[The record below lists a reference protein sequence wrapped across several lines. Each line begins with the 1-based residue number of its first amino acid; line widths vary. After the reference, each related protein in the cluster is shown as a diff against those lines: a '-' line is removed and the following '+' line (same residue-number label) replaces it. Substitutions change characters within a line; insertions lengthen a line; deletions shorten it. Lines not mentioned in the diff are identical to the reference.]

1 MSPFFATAIS
11 LVWWEW
17 HMHWLS
23 ESLSL
28 LERGAFCRLL
38 SKRCYSRGII
48 NQKFIIKKTDKL
60 KTAKSISI
68 HIIGVLTWINQLK
81 SYSCV
86 CWTVGVFRPQPVL
99 MCWRNYVFIRAVWES
114 MGVQVV
120 SCKVWYLFYTSI
132 CHPHQHRVTAKLSTY
147 FTVLNPI
154 LWQQD

>member
-1 MSPFFATAIS
+1 MRVAHALTIWEPFTA
-11 LVWWEW
+11 
-17 HMHWLS
+17 
-23 ESLSL
+23 
-28 LERGAFCRLL
+28 R
-38 SKRCYSRGII
+38 KRCILPLVVKTLLLTGYYKSEIYHHSVG
-48 NQKFIIKKTDKL
+48 FIIKKTDKL

-132 CHPHQHRVTAKLSTY
+132 CHPHQHRVMAKLSTY